1 MKAIS
6 YLIFVLFFFFQPTLS
21 PAQKPNSLQYP
32 TLLKE
37 LNRDVWMPY
46 SAAIRANDLTKLTAV
61 LSQDFIRVH
70 PFQKQILNRT
80 QFSEE
85 INKAFLVD
93 QKDEGK
99 PKPYDI
105 QFRFLERVI
114 TEDFASER
122 GVFQYIFITQRG
134 EKTWIFEKFHVLSR
148 KEQGG
153 WKMLAFYSSHEKQSV
168 TPQTF
173 AEALPIDHISKY

>member
-1 MKAIS
+1 MKTAS
-6 YLIFVLFFFFQPTLS
+6 CLLFVFLSLFQSVLS
-21 PAQKPNSLQYP
+21 NAQNPNSLQHP

-37 LNRDVWMPY
+37 LNRDVWAPY
-46 SAAIRANDLTKLTAV
+46 SAAIRANDLTKLTAI

-93 QKDEGK
+93 QKNEGK

-122 GVFQYIFITQRG
+122 GVFQYIFITQLG
-134 EKTWIFEKFHVLSR
+134 EKTWVFEKFHVLSR
-148 KEQGG
+148 REQGG
-153 WKMLAFYSSHEKQSV
+153 WKMLAFYSSHEKQAV

>member
-1 MKAIS
+1 MKTGSCLLFVLLFFLLPAIS
-6 YLIFVLFFFFQPTLS
+6 H
-21 PAQKPNSLQYP
+21 AQNPNSLQYP
-32 TLLKE
+32 ILLKE

-46 SAAIRANDLTKLTAV
+46 SAAIRANDLTKLNAV

-70 PFQKQILNRT
+70 PFQKRILNRA

-93 QKDEGK
+93 QKDEGR

-122 GVFQYIFITQRG
+122 GVFQYSFISHRG

-148 KEQGG
+148 KEQGV
-153 WKMLAFYSSHEKQSV
+153 WKMLAFYSSHEKQAI
-168 TPQTF
+168 TPQSF